1 MVNVI
6 QALKQRFPDTRM
18 ASYMYLC
25 PVHRLHHMPI
35 LHPIQQLDEKIYV
48 QQYVPTIK
56 CLDCPEEYLLIPSS
70 QVLGI
75 AEEHFCSDEHTRR
88 VKLRRV
94 AESGIFRE
102 ALFSTLALESRQRM
116 AMADL
121 TARAIIAREMSL
133 SELDTEAFRSESNI
147 LVILAAKS
155 YPIEVLQFFLEEKLN
170 IFSVDQRGRSALH
183 WACDLGMIEK
193 AALLIQ
199 HGLRLHVRDAQYQ
212 TPLDLAVGSGGSDFA
227 ITLVEAESKAE
238 STAKALISST
248 PLVVA
253 CRCDRLDVVQK
264 LFERGANA
272 NESGSS
278 PPLEIALRWGSP
290 ALVRF
295 LLERGARTSDLSGQ
309 DIALLEKRRER
320 FYTGPQPLYRDAEE
334 KISLL
339 KQYGLGRV
347 GSMARS
353 TRVLTEHI
361 WIDNNLNAHRLCL

>member
-1 MVNVI
+1 MINVI
-6 QALKQRFPDTRM
+6 QSLKQRFPDTRM
-18 ASYMYLC
+18 ESYMYLC

-35 LHPIQQLDEKIYV
+35 LHPTQQLDDTIYV
-48 QQYVPTIK
+48 QQYVPTIV
-56 CLDCPEEYLLIPSS
+56 CLDCPNEYLLIPSS

-75 AEEHFCSDEHTRR
+75 AEDHFSSSEHIRR

-102 ALFSTLALESRQRM
+102 ALFRTLPLESGQRE

-121 TARAIIAREMSL
+121 TAREMSL
-133 SELDTEAFRSESNI
+133 SELDTEVFMGESNT
-147 LVILAAKS
+147 LVILATKS
-155 YPIEVLQFFLEEKLN
+155 YSIEVLQFFLEEKLN

-183 WACDLGMIEK
+183 WASDLGFIDK
-193 AALLIQ
+193 AELLIQ

-212 TPLDLAVGSGGSDFA
+212 TPLDLAVGRGGSDFA
-227 ITLVEAESKAE
+227 IRLVEAESKAE
-238 STAKALISST
+238 SIATALISST

-253 CRCDRLDVVQK
+253 CRCDRLDVVQQ
-264 LFERGANA
+264 LFERGANV

-278 PPLEIALRWGSP
+278 PPLEISIRWGSP

-295 LLERGARTSDLSGQ
+295 LLEQGARTSDLSGQ
-309 DIALLEKRRER
+309 DIVLLEKKRER

-339 KQYGLGRV
+339 KQYGLDRAGNM
-347 GSMARS
+347 SRS
-353 TRVLTEHI
+353 RRVLTEHI
-361 WIDNNLNAHRLCL
+361 WIDNDLNAHRLCL